1 MFDPKTML
9 QECASSFQKIWQ
21 HILNH
26 FIKLKI
32 LTTTA
37 VDKIMAEYSEFINN
51 EFKLNKEA
59 FVTFDCNAESLDT
72 FLL

>member
-9 QECASSFQKIWQ
+9 QECASSFQKILQ

-37 VDKIMAEYSEFINN
+37 ADKIMAEYS
-51 EFKLNKEA
+51 
-59 FVTFDCNAESLDT
+59 
-72 FLL
+72 